1 MLQQIVQQIAGTNP
15 SLMDAIRNNQNEF
28 LQLLNAAPTNAAPT
42 NAAPLDNEQA
52 AVGGEQASG
61 GAGAYGSN
69 VVSISVSEDDRN
81 AIQRVCVF

>member
-28 LQLLNAAPTNAAPT
+28 LQLLNAAPT